1 MVLFSCLWVSFQSI
15 QNTHRF
21 YVVVIMGQIY
31 NLCSIFCHLF
41 YMSFSLVSIFIIFWQ
56 QYNPCSL
63 ITQPNHNCIDFCSGA
78 VRWGEFLLH
87 PLKLPWSL
95 MFYLL

>member
-31 NLCSIFCHLF
+31 NLCSVFSHLF
-41 YMSFSLVSIFIIFWQ
+41 YMSYSLGSIFIIFWQ
-56 QYNPCSL
+56 QYNKS
-63 ITQPNHNCIDFCSGA
+63 HVA
-78 VRWGEFLLH
+78 
-87 PLKLPWSL
+87 
-95 MFYLL
+95 